1 MKADCDG
8 VAGFFED
15 LPVLMFVLT
24 GVFILVTAGVWT
36 SNTLE
41 AQRMRDRLKALAED
55 LVNEIVLET
64 EARPG
69 TESFPTVSA
78 LSRLNLSHLAG
89 GVLSDHRCSIAI
101 IERYPEVRWLVHWSD
116 ETPGP
121 PIQAIGAARLLNAFD
136 EHLMVVVVEVRAIV
150 W

>member
-69 TESFPTVSA
+69 RESLSTVSA

>member
-24 GVFILVTAGVWT
+24 GVFIVVAAGVWT

-41 AQRMRDRLKALAED
+41 AQRMRDRFESLAEG
-55 LVNEIVLET
+55 LVNEVVLEI
-64 EARPG
+64 EARLG
-69 TESFPTVSA
+69 GESLPTVSA
-78 LSRLNLSHLAG
+78 LSNLNLSHLAG
-89 GVLSDHRCSIAI
+89 GAMSAHRCSVAI
-101 IERYPEVRWLVHWSD
+101 IERYPEARWLVHWSD
-116 ETPGP
+116 ETADSPV
-121 PIQAIGAARLLNAFD
+121 QAVGAATLLNAFD
-136 EHLMVVVVEVRAIV
+136 EHLMVVVVEVRVIV

>member
-24 GVFILVTAGVWT
+24 GVFIVVAAGVWT

-41 AQRMRDRLKALAED
+41 AQRIRDGLGALAEG
-55 LVNEIVLET
+55 LVNEAFLEV
-64 EARPG
+64 EARLG
-69 TESFPTVSA
+69 GESFPTVSA
-78 LSRLNLSHLAG
+78 LSNLNLSHLAG
-89 GVLSDHRCSIAI
+89 GVLPAHRCSIAI
-101 IERYPEVRWLVHWSD
+101 IERYPEVRWLVHWFD
-116 ETPGP
+116 ETPDS
-121 PIQAIGAARLLNAFD
+121 PIQAVGAAKLLNALD
-136 EHLMVVVVEVRAIV
+136 DHLMVVVVEVRAIV

>member
-24 GVFILVTAGVWT
+24 GVFIIVAAGVWT

-41 AQRMRDRLKALAED
+41 AQRMRDRLEALAEG
-55 LVNEIVLET
+55 LVNEVVLET
-64 EARPG
+64 EARLG
-69 TESFPTVSA
+69 GESFPTVSA
-78 LSRLNLSHLAG
+78 LSHLNLSHLAG
-89 GVLSDHRCSIAI
+89 GVLPAHRCSIAI
-101 IERYPEVRWLVHWSD
+101 IERYPEARWLVHWPD
-116 ETPGP
+116 ETPDS
-121 PIQAIGAARLLNAFD
+121 PIQAVGAARLLNAFD

>member
-24 GVFILVTAGVWT
+24 GVFIVVAAGVWT

-41 AQRMRDRLKALAED
+41 AQRVRDRFEVLAAG
-55 LVNEIVLET
+55 LVNEVVLEI
-64 EARPG
+64 EARLG
-69 TESFPTVSA
+69 GRAFPTVSA
-78 LSRLNLSHLAG
+78 LSHLNLSHLVG
-89 GVLSDHRCSIAI
+89 GVLPAHRCSIAI
-101 IERYPEVRWLVHWSD
+101 IERYPEVRWLVRWSD
-116 ETPGP
+116 ETPDSA
-121 PIQAIGAARLLNAFD
+121 IQTVGAAKLLNAFD

>member
-1 MKADCDG
+1 MKADCVG

-24 GVFILVTAGVWT
+24 GVFIVVAASVWT

-41 AQRMRDRLKALAED
+41 AQRMRDRLEALAKG
-55 LVNEIVLET
+55 LVNEVVLEV
-64 EARPG
+64 EVRLG
-69 TESFPTVSA
+69 GESFPTGSA
-78 LSRLNLSHLAG
+78 LSHLNRSHLAG
-89 GVLSDHRCSIAI
+89 GVLPAHRCSIAV

-116 ETPGP
+116 ETPDS
-121 PIQAIGAARLLNAFD
+121 PIQAVGAARLLNAFD

>member
-24 GVFILVTAGVWT
+24 GVFIVVAASVWT

-41 AQRMRDRLKALAED
+41 AQRMRDRLEALAEG
-55 LVNEIVLET
+55 LVNEVVLET
-64 EARPG
+64 EARLG
-69 TESFPTVSA
+69 GESFPTVSA
-78 LSRLNLSHLAG
+78 LSNLNLSHVAG
-89 GVLSDHRCSIAI
+89 GVLSAHRCSIAV

-116 ETPGP
+116 ETPDS
-121 PIQAIGAARLLNAFD
+121 PIQAVGAARLLNAFD

>member
-1 MKADCDG
+1 MKADCGG

-24 GVFILVTAGVWT
+24 GTFIVVAAGVWT

-41 AQRMRDRLKALAED
+41 ARRVQDRLEAVSEG
-55 LVNEIVLET
+55 LVNDIVLEI
-64 EARPG
+64 EARLG
-69 TESFPTVSA
+69 GESFPTVSA
-78 LSRLNLSHLAG
+78 LSNLSLSHLAG
-89 GVLSDHRCSIAI
+89 GVLSDHRCSVAI
-101 IERYPEVRWLVHWSD
+101 IERYPEVRWLVHWSYKTSD
-116 ETPGP
+116 L
-121 PIQAIGAARLLNAFD
+121 PIQAVGAARLLNAFD

>member
-24 GVFILVTAGVWT
+24 GVFIVVAAGVWT

-41 AQRMRDRLKALAED
+41 AQRMRDRLEALAEG
-55 LVNEIVLET
+55 LVNEVVLET
-64 EARPG
+64 EARLG
-69 TESFPTVSA
+69 GESFPTVSA
-78 LSRLNLSHLAG
+78 LSHLNLSHLAG
-89 GVLSDHRCSIAI
+89 GVLPAHRCSIAI
-101 IERYPEVRWLVHWSD
+101 IERYPEARWLVHWPD
-116 ETPGP
+116 ETPDS
-121 PIQAIGAARLLNAFD
+121 PIQAVGASRLLNAFD
-136 EHLMVVVVEVRAIV
+136 EHLMVVVVEVRTIV

>member
-24 GVFILVTAGVWT
+24 GVFIVVAAGVWT

-41 AQRMRDRLKALAED
+41 AQRMRDRLEALAEG
-55 LVNEIVLET
+55 LVNEVVLET
-64 EARPG
+64 EARLG
-69 TESFPTVSA
+69 GESFSTVSA
-78 LSRLNLSHLAG
+78 LSHLNLSHLAG
-89 GVLSDHRCSIAI
+89 GVLPAHRCSIAI
-101 IERYPEVRWLVHWSD
+101 IERYPEARWLVHWPD
-116 ETPGP
+116 ETPDS
-121 PIQAIGAARLLNAFD
+121 PIQAVGASRLLNAFD

>member
-24 GVFILVTAGVWT
+24 GVFIVVAAGVWT

-41 AQRMRDRLKALAED
+41 AQRMRDRLEALAEG
-55 LVNEIVLET
+55 LVNEVVLET
-64 EARPG
+64 EARLG
-69 TESFPTVSA
+69 GESFPTVSA
-78 LSRLNLSHLAG
+78 LSHLNLSHLAE
-89 GVLSDHRCSIAI
+89 GVLPAHHCSIAI
-101 IERYPEVRWLVHWSD
+101 IERYPEARWLVHWPD
-116 ETPGP
+116 ETPDS
-121 PIQAIGAARLLNAFD
+121 PIQAVGAARLLNAFD

>member
-24 GVFILVTAGVWT
+24 GTFIVVAAGVWT

-41 AQRMRDRLKALAED
+41 ARRVQDRLEALAEG
-55 LVNEIVLET
+55 LVNDIVLEI
-64 EARPG
+64 EARLG
-69 TESFPTVSA
+69 GESFPTVSS
-78 LSRLNLSHLAG
+78 LSNLNLSHVAG
-89 GVLSDHRCSIAI
+89 GALSDHHCSVAI
-101 IERYPEVRWLVHWSD
+101 IERYPEVRWLVHWSYK
-116 ETPGP
+116 TPDL
-121 PIQAIGAARLLNAFD
+121 PIQAVGAAKLLNAFD

>member
-24 GVFILVTAGVWT
+24 GVFIVVAAGVWT
-36 SNTLE
+36 SNTME
-41 AQRMRDRLKALAED
+41 AQRMRDRLEALAEG
-55 LVNEIVLET
+55 LVNEVVLET
-64 EARPG
+64 EARLG
-69 TESFPTVSA
+69 GESFPTVSA
-78 LSRLNLSHLAG
+78 LSHLNLSHLAG
-89 GVLSDHRCSIAI
+89 GVLPAHRCSIAI
-101 IERYPEVRWLVHWSD
+101 IERYPEARWLVHWPD
-116 ETPGP
+116 ETPDF
-121 PIQAIGAARLLNAFD
+121 PIQAVGAARLLNAFD

>member
-8 VAGFFED
+8 VAGFLED

-36 SNTLE
+36 SDTLD
-41 AQRMRDRLKALAED
+41 AQRMRDRLEALAED

-69 TESFPTVSA
+69 RESLSTVSA

-89 GVLSDHRCSIAI
+89 GVLSAHRCSIAI

>member
-24 GVFILVTAGVWT
+24 GVFIVVAAGVWT
-36 SNTLE
+36 SNALE
-41 AQRMRDRLKALAED
+41 TQRMRDGFEKLAEGI
-55 LVNEIVLET
+55 VNEVVLEI
-64 EARPG
+64 EARLG
-69 TESFPTVSA
+69 GESLPTLSA
-78 LSRLNLSHLAG
+78 LSNLNLSHVAG
-89 GVLSDHRCSIAI
+89 GAVSAHCRSIAI
-101 IERYPEVRWLVHWSD
+101 VERYPEARWLAHWSD
-116 ETPGP
+116 VASDSPV
-121 PIQAIGAARLLNAFD
+121 QAVGAATLLNAFD